1 MVTSVPGLFGLAKH
15 RVNPGGL
22 FLIGHENLLQRK
34 RYNSMDKSW
43 EYNHSG
49 VFTKDFRG
57 TIQYYKDLGIAA
69 ELSPTGPNLDPTDS
83 GEIIEFDVVPVFN
96 IPEGEPFLQLLY
108 IGDFEMEVL
117 HAETSMPHGE
127 MLAYREG
134 CNHICIS
141 VQDIDAETE
150 KLVKKGMRIIQDFH
164 LKGKRL
170 EDYLDTRE
178 PGHILLSF
186 RTPMTDEMKKRK
198 ATAGIVPWKFI
209 GHTAIVKDLDK
220 TVRFYEY
227 LEIADFLP
235 EKQFDTRKMS
245 NVQIYGKPPKA
256 EVQAR
261 TRKCQI
267 GDRLILELVEP
278 GKADFIYRE
287 TLYRR
292 GEGIMD
298 VMFSVKDLKQ
308 EMARLTQKGVS
319 MIFCGQPQD
328 SGAFAVFDTRAK
340 GGDVLIKLIEE

>member
-1 MVTSVPGLFGLAKH
+1 M
-15 RVNPGGL
+15 
-22 FLIGHENLLQRK
+22 
-34 RYNSMDKSW
+34 MDKSW

-57 TIQYYKDLGIAA
+57 TIQYYRELGIAA
-69 ELSPTGPNLDPTDS
+69 DFPTIQPTWDPKDRAEL
-83 GEIIEFDVVPVFN
+83 IEFDVVPVFN
-96 IPEGEPFLQLLY
+96 IPEGEPFFHLFY
-108 IGDFEMEVL
+108 IGDFEMELL
-117 HAETSMPHGE
+117 HAETSIPCGE

-134 CNHICIS
+134 CNHFCIS
-141 VQDIDAETE
+141 VPDIDAETE
-150 KLVKKGMRIIQDFH
+150 KLAKKGMSIIMDFH
-164 LKGKRL
+164 LNGERL

-178 PGHILLSF
+178 PGHILLSL
-186 RTPMTDEMKKRK
+186 RSPMTDEMKKRK

-235 EKQFDTRKMS
+235 EKQLDTGKMS

-267 GDRLILELVEP
+267 GDRLVLELVEP

-298 VMFSVKDLKQ
+298 VMFYVKDLKQ
-308 EMARLTQKGVS
+308 ETARLTQKGVPL
-319 MIFCGQPQD
+319 IFCGQPQD

>member
-1 MVTSVPGLFGLAKH
+1 M
-15 RVNPGGL
+15 N
-22 FLIGHENLLQRK
+22 
-34 RYNSMDKSW
+34 KSW

-69 ELSPTGPNLDPTDS
+69 ELSPTGANLDPTDS
-83 GEIIEFDVVPVFN
+83 AEIIEFDVVPVFN
-96 IPEGEPFLQLLY
+96 IPAGEPFLQLLY

-117 HAETSMPHGE
+117 HAETFIPLGE

-134 CNHICIS
+134 CNHLCIS
-141 VQDIDAETE
+141 VPDINAETE

-164 LKGKRL
+164 LNGERI

-178 PGHILLSF
+178 HGHILLSF
-186 RTPMTDEMKKRK
+186 RSLMTDEMKSRR

-235 EKQFDTRKMS
+235 EKQLDTRKMS

-261 TRKCQI
+261 TRKCRV
-267 GDRLILELVEP
+267 GEGLIMELVEP

-298 VMFSVKDLKQ
+298 IMFSDKDLKQ
-308 EMARLTQKGVS
+308 ESARLIEKGVS

-328 SGAFAVFDTRAK
+328 SGSFAVFDTRTK
-340 GGDVLIKLIEE
+340 GGDILIKLIEE

>member
-1 MVTSVPGLFGLAKH
+1 MHKG
-15 RVNPGGL
+15 
-22 FLIGHENLLQRK
+22 
-34 RYNSMDKSW
+34 W

-49 VFTKDFRG
+49 VFTKDFKG
-57 TIQYYKDLGIAA
+57 TIRYYKDLGIAA
-69 ELSPTGPNLDPTDS
+69 ELSPTGTNLDPTDS
-83 GEIIEFDVVPVFN
+83 AEIIEFDVVPVFN

-117 HAETSMPHGE
+117 HAEPSIPEGE

-134 CNHICIS
+134 CNHFCIS
-141 VQDIDAETE
+141 VPDIDVETD

-178 PGHILLSF
+178 YGHILLSF
-186 RTPMTDEMKKRK
+186 RTPMTDEMKRRK
-198 ATAGIVPWKFI
+198 AAAGIVPWKFI

-227 LEIADFLP
+227 LEIAEFQP
-235 EKQFDTRKMS
+235 EKQLDTRKMS
-245 NVQIYGKPPKA
+245 NVQIYGKAPKA

-261 TRKCQI
+261 TRKCQV

-298 VMFSVKDLKQ
+298 IMFSVKDLKQ
-308 EMARLTQKGVS
+308 ETARLTEKGVPR
-319 MIFCGQPQD
+319 IFCGQPQD
-328 SGAFAVFDTRAK
+328 SGSFAVFDTRAK

>member
-1 MVTSVPGLFGLAKH
+1 
-15 RVNPGGL
+15 
-22 FLIGHENLLQRK
+22 
-34 RYNSMDKSW
+34 
-43 EYNHSG
+43 
-49 VFTKDFRG
+49 
-57 TIQYYKDLGIAA
+57 
-69 ELSPTGPNLDPTDS
+69 
-83 GEIIEFDVVPVFN
+83 
-96 IPEGEPFLQLLY
+96 
-108 IGDFEMEVL
+108 MEVL
-117 HAETSMPHGE
+117 HAETFIPQGE

-141 VQDIDAETE
+141 VPDINAETE

-164 LKGKRL
+164 LKGRRL

-186 RTPMTDEMKKRK
+186 RFPMTEEVKKRK
-198 ATAGIVPWKFI
+198 AAAGIVPWKFI
-209 GHTAIVKDLDK
+209 GHTGIVKDLDK

-235 EKQFDTRKMS
+235 EIPLDTRTMS

-261 TRKCQI
+261 TRKCRI
-267 GDRLILELVEP
+267 GDKLILEFVEP
-278 GKADFIYRE
+278 GRADFIYRE

-298 VMFSVKDLKQ
+298 LMFSVKDLKQ
-308 EMARLTQKGVS
+308 ETARLTQKGVPV
-319 MIFCGQPQD
+319 IFCGQPRD
-328 SGAFAVFDTRAK
+328 GGAFAVFDTRTK

>member
-1 MVTSVPGLFGLAKH
+1 M
-15 RVNPGGL
+15 N
-22 FLIGHENLLQRK
+22 N
-34 RYNSMDKSW
+34 DW

-49 VFTKDFRG
+49 VFTRNFG
-57 TIQYYKDLGIAA
+57 ETVQYYKDLGIAA
-69 ELSPTGPNLDPTDS
+69 DISLAGPALDPTVNA
-83 GEIIEFDVVPVFN
+83 EILEFDVVPVFD
-96 IPEGEPFLQLLY
+96 IPEGEPFLYLLY
-108 IGDFEMEVL
+108 FGDFEMEVL
-117 HAETSMPHGE
+117 HAENSIPRGE

-141 VQDIDAETE
+141 VPDINAETE
-150 KLVKKGMRIIQDFH
+150 KLVHKGMRVIQD
-164 LKGKRL
+164 LRVKGERQ

-178 PGHILLSF
+178 PGHILLSL
-186 RTPMTDEMKKRK
+186 RSPMSDETKNRK
-198 ATAGIVPWKFI
+198 AAAGIVPWKFI

-220 TVRFYEY
+220 TVKFYDY

-245 NVQIYGKPPKA
+245 NVRIYGRPPKA

-261 TRKCQI
+261 TRRCRI

-278 GKADFIYRE
+278 GRSDFIYRE

-298 VMFSVKDLKQ
+298 IMFSVKDLKQ
-308 EMARLTQKGVS
+308 ETARLTEKGVP

-328 SGAFAVFDTRAK
+328 GGAFAVFDTRTK
-340 GGDVLIKLIEE
+340 GGDILIKLIEE

>member
-1 MVTSVPGLFGLAKH
+1 M
-15 RVNPGGL
+15 
-22 FLIGHENLLQRK
+22 E
-34 RYNSMDKSW
+34 KSW

-49 VFTKDFRG
+49 LFTKDFSG

-69 ELSPTGPNLDPTDS
+69 ELPATGPNLDPTDS
-83 GEIIEFDVVPVFN
+83 AEIIEFDVVPVFN

-117 HAETSMPHGE
+117 HAETSIPHGE

-134 CNHICIS
+134 CNHVCIS
-141 VQDIDAETE
+141 VADIDAETE

-164 LKGKRL
+164 LNGERL

-178 PGHILLSF
+178 SGHILLSF
-186 RTPMTDEMKKRK
+186 RSPMTDEMKMRK

-209 GHTAIVKDLDK
+209 GHTAMVKDLDK

-227 LEIADFLP
+227 LEIADFQP
-235 EKQFDTRKMS
+235 EKQLNTGKMS
-245 NVQIYGKPPKA
+245 DVQIYGKPPKA
-256 EVQAR
+256 EVKAR
-261 TRKCQI
+261 TRRCQV
-267 GDRLILELVEP
+267 GDRLVLELVEP

-298 VMFSVKDLKQ
+298 IMFSVKDLKQ
-308 EMARLTQKGVS
+308 ETARMTQNGVPV
-319 MIFCGQPQD
+319 IFCGKPQD
-328 SGAFAVFDTRAK
+328 GGAFAVFDTREK
-340 GGDVLIKLIEE
+340 GGDILIKLIEE

>member
-1 MVTSVPGLFGLAKH
+1 M
-15 RVNPGGL
+15 N
-22 FLIGHENLLQRK
+22 IG
-34 RYNSMDKSW
+34 W

-49 VFTKDFRG
+49 VFSKDFKG
-57 TIQYYKDLGIAA
+57 TIQYCKELGIAA
-69 ELSPTGPNLDPTDS
+69 DMAPTGSTLDPTDNA
-83 GEIIEFDVVPVFN
+83 EIIEFDVVPVFN
-96 IPEGEPFLQLLY
+96 IPEGEPFLHLLY

-117 HAETSMPHGE
+117 HAETFIPQGE

-141 VQDIDAETE
+141 VPDINAETE

-164 LKGKRL
+164 LKGRRL

-186 RTPMTDEMKKRK
+186 RFPMTEEVKKRK
-198 ATAGIVPWKFI
+198 AAAGIVPWKFI
-209 GHTAIVKDLDK
+209 GHTGIVKDLDK

-235 EKQFDTRKMS
+235 EIPLDTRTMS

-261 TRKCQI
+261 TRKCRI
-267 GDRLILELVEP
+267 GDKLILEFVEP
-278 GKADFIYRE
+278 GRADFIYRE

-298 VMFSVKDLKQ
+298 LMFSVKDLKQ
-308 EMARLTQKGVS
+308 ETARLTQKGVPV
-319 MIFCGQPQD
+319 IFCGQPRD
-328 SGAFAVFDTRAK
+328 GGAFAVFDTRTK

>member
-1 MVTSVPGLFGLAKH
+1 M
-15 RVNPGGL
+15 
-22 FLIGHENLLQRK
+22 E
-34 RYNSMDKSW
+34 KSW

-49 VFTKDFRG
+49 VFTKDFKG

-69 ELSPTGPNLDPTDS
+69 ELPPADLNLDPTDS
-83 GEIIEFDVVPVFN
+83 AEIIEFDVVPVFN

-108 IGDFEMEVL
+108 LGDFEMELL
-117 HAETSMPHGE
+117 HAETFIPCGE

-141 VQDIDAETE
+141 VPDINAETE

-164 LKGKRL
+164 MKGERI

-186 RTPMTDEMKKRK
+186 RSPMTDEMKKKK
-198 ATAGIVPWKFI
+198 AAAGIVPWKFI

-220 TVRFYEY
+220 TIRFYEY

-235 EKQFDTRKMS
+235 EKKLDTRKMS
-245 NVQIYGKPPKA
+245 DVQIYGKPPRA

-261 TRKCQI
+261 TMKCRV

-298 VMFSVKDLKQ
+298 LMFAVKDLKQ
-308 EMARLTQKGVS
+308 ETARLTEKGVPV
-319 MIFCGQPQD
+319 IFSGQPRD
-328 SGAFAVFDTRAK
+328 SGAFAVFDTRTK
-340 GGDVLIKLIEE
+340 GGDILIKLIEE

>member
-1 MVTSVPGLFGLAKH
+1 
-15 RVNPGGL
+15 
-22 FLIGHENLLQRK
+22 
-34 RYNSMDKSW
+34 MDKSW

-49 VFTKDFRG
+49 VFTKDFKR

-69 ELSPTGPNLDPTDS
+69 ELAPTGPSMDPTDS
-83 GEIIEFDVVPVFN
+83 AEIIEFDVVPVFN

-108 IGDFEMEVL
+108 IGDFEMELL
-117 HAETSMPHGE
+117 HAETSIPRGE

-141 VQDIDAETE
+141 VPDIDAETE
-150 KLVKKGMRIIQDFH
+150 KLTKKGMRIIQDFH
-164 LKGKRL
+164 LNGKRL

-178 PGHILLSF
+178 HGHILLSF
-186 RTPMTDEMKKRK
+186 RTPMTDEMKQRK
-198 ATAGIVPWKFI
+198 ASAGIVPWKFI

-235 EKQFDTRKMS
+235 EKEFDTGKMS
-245 NVQIYGKPPKA
+245 SVQIYGGPPKA

-261 TRKCQI
+261 TRKCRI

-298 VMFSVKDLKQ
+298 IIFSVKDLKQ
-308 EMARLTQKGVS
+308 ETDRLTQKGVP

-328 SGAFAVFDTRAK
+328 NGAFAVFDTRAK
-340 GGDVLIKLIEE
+340 GGDVLIKLIEEG

>member
-1 MVTSVPGLFGLAKH
+1 
-15 RVNPGGL
+15 
-22 FLIGHENLLQRK
+22 
-34 RYNSMDKSW
+34 MDKGW

-49 VFTKDFRG
+49 VFTKDFKG
-57 TIQYYKDLGIAA
+57 TTQYYKDLSIAA
-69 ELSPTGPNLDPTDS
+69 ELSPTGPNMDPMDS
-83 GEIIEFDVVPVFN
+83 AEIIEFDVVPVFD

-117 HAETSMPHGE
+117 HAETCIPCGE

-141 VQDIDAETE
+141 VQDINAETE

-164 LKGKRL
+164 LKGERI

-186 RTPMTDEMKKRK
+186 RSLMTEEMKKRK
-198 ATAGIVPWKFI
+198 ATAGIVPWRFI

-227 LEIADFLP
+227 LEISDFLP
-235 EKQFDTRKMS
+235 EKQLDTGKMS

-261 TRKCQI
+261 TRKCHV

-278 GKADFIYRE
+278 GRADFIYRE
-287 TLYRR
+287 TMYRR

-298 VMFSVKDLKQ
+298 IMFSVKDLKQ
-308 EMARLTQKGVS
+308 ETTRLIEKGVPV
-319 MIFCGQPQD
+319 IFCGKPED
-328 SGAFAVFDTRAK
+328 SGPFALFDTRTK
-340 GGDVLIKLIEE
+340 GGDILIKLIEE

>member
-1 MVTSVPGLFGLAKH
+1 
-15 RVNPGGL
+15 
-22 FLIGHENLLQRK
+22 
-34 RYNSMDKSW
+34 MDKSW

-49 VFTKDFRG
+49 VFTKDFKG
-57 TIQYYKDLGIAA
+57 TTQYYKDLGIAA

-83 GEIIEFDVVPVFN
+83 ADIIEFDVVPVFN
-96 IPEGEPFLQLLY
+96 IPEGDPFLQLLY

-117 HAETSMPHGE
+117 HAETSIPHGE

-141 VQDIDAETE
+141 VPDIDAETE

-164 LKGKRL
+164 VNGERL
-170 EDYLDTRE
+170 EAYLDTRE

-186 RTPMTDEMKKRK
+186 RSPMTDEMKKRK

-220 TVRFYEY
+220 IVRFYEY

-235 EKQFDTRKMS
+235 EKQLDTRKMS

-261 TRKCQI
+261 TKKCQL

-298 VMFSVKDLKQ
+298 IVFSVRDLKQ
-308 EMARLTQKGVS
+308 EMARLIEKGVPV
-319 MIFCGQPQD
+319 IFSGHPQD
-328 SGAFAVFDTRAK
+328 SGAFAVFDTRPK
-340 GGDVLIKLIEE
+340 GGDILIKLIEE